1 MEYEIEKVIKSNR
14 KTFCIEIDDYGK
26 IILRIP
32 KNSSDLEIE
41 KFLNKHKNWIYKK
54 LKVIEKREIELYPK
68 KFIEGEMFLF
78 LGNFY
83 KLKIVK
89 NQKEKI
95 MLNNNEMNISDKY
108 KTDIRKVIIEFYKKK
123 AFEIISDR
131 VNFYS
136 KKYGYDYNKIKLTS
150 ANKRFGSC
158 TNKGN
163 LNFTFRLIMVPIEVI
178 DYVVVHELVHLVDK
192 THKKSFYE
200 KVEKILPDYKKRIK
214 WLNDNS
220 YLLKI

>member
-95 MLNNNEMNISDKY
+95 LLNNNEMNISDKY

-131 VNFYS
+131 VSFYS

>member
-41 KFLNKHKNWIYKK
+41 KFLNKHKKWIYKK

>member
-32 KNSSDLEIE
+32 KSSSDLEIE

-68 KFIEGEMFLF
+68 KFIEDEMFLF

-89 NQKEKI
+89 NQKEKVLLKNSEI
-95 MLNNNEMNISDKY
+95 NISDKY
-108 KTDIRKVIIEFYKKK
+108 SIDIRKVIVEFYKKK
-123 AFEIISDR
+123 SFEIISER
-131 VNFYS
+131 INFYS
-136 KKYGYDYNKIKLTS
+136 KKYDYKYNKIKITS

-163 LNFTFRLIMVPIEVI
+163 LNFSFKLIMAPIEVI

>member
-1 MEYEIEKVIKSNR
+1 MDYEIEKVIKSNR

-136 KKYGYDYNKIKLTS
+136 KKYGYDYNKIKITS

-163 LNFTFRLIMVPIEVI
+163 LNFTFRLIMAPIEVI

>member
-41 KFLNKHKNWIYKK
+41 KFLNKHKKWIYKK

-136 KKYGYDYNKIKLTS
+136 KKYGYDYNKIKITS

>member
-32 KNSSDLEIE
+32 KNSSKLEIE
-41 KFLNKHKNWIYKK
+41 RFLNKHKKWIYKK

-89 NQKEKI
+89 NQKGKI

-136 KKYGYDYNKIKLTS
+136 KKYGYDYNKIKITS

>member
-41 KFLNKHKNWIYKK
+41 KFLNKHKKWIYKK

-89 NQKEKI
+89 NQKGKI

>member
-1 MEYEIEKVIKSNR
+1 MDYEIEKVIKSNR

-41 KFLNKHKNWIYKK
+41 KFLNKHKKWIYKK

-89 NQKEKI
+89 NQKGKI

-163 LNFTFRLIMVPIEVI
+163 LNFTFRLIMAPIEVI

>member
-14 KTFCIEIDDYGK
+14 KTFYIEIDDYGK

-41 KFLNKHKNWIYKK
+41 KFLNKHKKWIYKK

>member
-41 KFLNKHKNWIYKK
+41 RFLNKHKKWIYKK
-54 LKVIEKREIELYPK
+54 LKVIEKRKIELYPK
-68 KFIEGEMFLF
+68 KFNEGEMFLF

>member
-1 MEYEIEKVIKSNR
+1 MDYEIEKVIKSNR

-136 KKYGYDYNKIKLTS
+136 KKYGYDYNKIKITS

-163 LNFTFRLIMVPIEVI
+163 LNFTFRLIMAPIEVI
-178 DYVVVHELVHLVDK
+178 DYVVVHELTHLIDK
-192 THKKSFYE
+192 THKKSFYK

>member
-89 NQKEKI
+89 NQKGKI

>member
-41 KFLNKHKNWIYKK
+41 KFLNKHKKWIYKK

-89 NQKEKI
+89 NQKGKI

-136 KKYGYDYNKIKLTS
+136 KKYGYDYNKIKITS

>member
-41 KFLNKHKNWIYKK
+41 RFLNKHKKWIYKK

-89 NQKEKI
+89 NQKGKI

>member
-1 MEYEIEKVIKSNR
+1 MDYKIEKVIKSNR
-14 KTFCIEIDDYGK
+14 KTFCIEINDYGK

-32 KNSSDLEIE
+32 KNSCDLEIE

-54 LKVIEKREIELYPK
+54 LKVIERRGIELYPK
-68 KFIEGEMFLF
+68 KFIEGERFLF
-78 LGNFY
+78 LGKFY
-83 KLKIVK
+83 KLKIVE
-89 NQKEKI
+89 NQKEKVS
-95 MLNNNEMNISDKY
+95 LKNNEINVSDKHT
-108 KTDIRKVIIEFYKKK
+108 TDVRKVIIEFYKKK
-123 AFEIISDR
+123 AFEIISER
-131 VNFYS
+131 VDFYS
-136 KKYGYDYNKIKLTS
+136 KKYDYKYNKIKITS

-163 LNFTFRLIMVPIEVI
+163 LNFTFRLIMTPIEII

-200 KVEKILPDYKKRIK
+200 KVEKILPDYQKRIK
-214 WLNDNS
+214 WLNENS